1 MVRGSDIIIALIAII
16 FPPAAV
22 AMMTGCSCDLLICIA
37 LTMLIRAEEMFGM
50 NGYTYLGNGEFVA
63 VRSGPPAGNP
73 NYGSV

>member
-1 MVRGSDIIIALIAII
+1 
-16 FPPAAV
+16 
-22 AMMTGCSCDLLICIA
+22 
-37 LTMLIRAEEMFGM
+37 MFGM